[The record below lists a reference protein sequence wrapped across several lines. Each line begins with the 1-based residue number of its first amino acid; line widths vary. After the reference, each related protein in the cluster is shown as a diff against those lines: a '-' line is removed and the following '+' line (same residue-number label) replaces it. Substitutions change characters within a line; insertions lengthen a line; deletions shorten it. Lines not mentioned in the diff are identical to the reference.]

1 MIKGIIIGVLIW
13 QVVVF
18 ILHWLDIE
26 DSPLTTPIPFCCM
39 KMIIFIDTS
48 VKTLA
53 EWRAY
58 LFLIKIGLNPFR
70 IKISDL
76 KTLTDEQKTMLI
88 DKIRNKTI
96 KRNLINLFK
105 KIVDK

>member
-1 MIKGIIIGVLIW
+1 MIKGIIIGMLVW

-18 ILHWLDIE
+18 ILHWLDME

-39 KMIIFIDTS
+39 KMIVAIDTS
-48 VKTLA
+48 IKVLA
-53 EWRAY
+53 DWQAY
-58 LFLIKIGLNPFR
+58 LFLIKIGYNPFR

-76 KTLTDEQKTMLI
+76 LTLTDEQKTKLV
-88 DKIRNKTI
+88 DKTKNKTA

-105 KIVDK
+105 KNS